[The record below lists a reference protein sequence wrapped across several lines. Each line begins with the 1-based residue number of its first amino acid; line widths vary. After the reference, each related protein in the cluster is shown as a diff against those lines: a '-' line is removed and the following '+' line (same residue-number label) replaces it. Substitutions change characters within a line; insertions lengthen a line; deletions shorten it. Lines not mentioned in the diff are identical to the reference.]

1 MVSPITHHRIHIH
14 IHTTTTLFTVATIV
28 VTAIIHIHIHI
39 RIHPTILSSPGA
51 ITPSTAISNGEAYQP
66 Y

>member
-1 MVSPITHHRIHIH
+1 MVSPINHHRTHIH
-14 IHTTTTLFTVATIV
+14 IPTTTTLFTV
-28 VTAIIHIHIHI
+28 VTAIIHIHI
-39 RIHPTILSSPGA
+39 RIHTTIPSSSVA

>member
-39 RIHPTILSSPGA
+39 RIHTTIPSSPVG
-51 ITPSTAISNGEAYQP
+51 ITPSTAIPMARQP